1 MKRCTVCK
9 KVLKLSCFHKK
20 RSSRD
25 GYRSSCKTCN
35 RKTAVLY
42 FNTERGYL
50 TNIYNSIK
58 QKVNKARYNNFSEEQ
73 KDKYRCHMTKEEFFK
88 LFEEHKKIYGYTC
101 ALTGEP
107 IFHKTTD
114 HKNSTKSNSISV
126 DRLDP
131 KIGYTKENI
140 IFVSTKANNLK
151 NAVTKELCIAILK
164 EYEKRGW

>member
-1 MKRCTVCK
+1 
-9 KVLKLSCFHKK
+9 
-20 RSSRD
+20 
-25 GYRSSCKTCN
+25 
-35 RKTAVLY
+35 
-42 FNTERGYL
+42 
-50 TNIYNSIK
+50 
-58 QKVNKARYNNFSEEQ
+58 
-73 KDKYRCHMTKEEFFK
+73 MTKEEFFQ

-107 IFHKTTD
+107 IFHKTNS
-114 HKNSTKSNSISV
+114 HKDSTKSNSISV
-126 DRLDP
+126 DRLNP